1 MPGQSETIRLLTS
14 IDASLKQLVRSL
26 AAQQGPVVADDRELD
41 SKYGDPVVKFL
52 PRDWSGDDYREYHF
66 SECPVSLLDMLADA
80 FDYFARKAEET
91 GEEYKGKPT
100 APYKRKDAARA
111 RGWAKRLRAGW
122 KPAGP
127 MRSEPEAREPV
138 GAMAG
143 GFEQSEWPEE
153 DE

>member
-1 MPGQSETIRLLTS
+1 MATTDAVDLLRS
-14 IDASLKQLVRSL
+14 IDASLKQLVRVLS
-26 AAQQGPVVADDRELD
+26 AQQGPVVADDRDLD

-52 PRDWSGDDYREYHF
+52 PRDWSGDDYREYRF

-122 KPAGP
+122 KGAEP
-127 MRSEPEAREPV
+127 MRSESAGEPV

-143 GFEQSEWPEE
+143 GGGFEESEWPE